1 MDQYF
6 CIADVW
12 QCAQEATDT
21 SMFSFFVV
29 LLSVWNRFD
38 LHLCT
43 SLFLSER
50 EREREREC
58 MTDPITTCQQPERSK
73 GNKAQSGRDQSP
85 STPSHP
91 KSPKSCPKTQAP
103 ERPSSSLL
111 TSFFSFSVGYLELM
125 MEKCKV
131 LPPVGVWLTQT
142 QLCSARR
149 G

>member
-1 MDQYF
+1 MAIWINIF

-29 LLSVWNRFD
+29 LLAVWNRFD

-43 SLFLSER
+43 SLFPR
-50 EREREREC
+50 EREREGERGS
-58 MTDPITTCQQPERSK
+58 MTDHLTTCQQPERSK
-73 GNKAQSGRDQSP
+73 GNKAQSGRDQRP

-103 ERPSSSLL
+103 EHLSSSLL
-111 TSFFSFSVGYLELM
+111 TSSVLFYSVGYL
-125 MEKCKV
+125 V
-131 LPPVGVWLTQT
+131 IW
-142 QLCSARR
+142 S
-149 G
+149 